1 MANQRIIHFVLCAK
15 DSDLITWK
23 KSLPKRTF
31 NKTVNEILSAEYKG
45 KIASVPCKF
54 SSTEI
59 TGEHHYRLIIR
70 DQNALA
76 FLRKFEWGDVTEN
89 IKKVIRKH
97 IKKNK
102 EMPKYANFELVVALF
117 RKLNTEMNFATDRTV
132 GEDHRYMKLQN
143 AYREVLEKTVLAI
156 ENCYSGGEIQ
166 GDINLSTLD
175 CGKIVN
181 EVFAEVFP
189 VLEYILEDY
198 DEYWDEA
205 DPDDE
210 DF

>member
-1 MANQRIIHFVLCAK
+1 
-15 DSDLITWK
+15 
-23 KSLPKRTF
+23 
-31 NKTVNEILSAEYKG
+31 
-45 KIASVPCKF
+45 
-54 SSTEI
+54 
-59 TGEHHYRLIIR
+59 
-70 DQNALA
+70 
-76 FLRKFEWGDVTEN
+76 
-89 IKKVIRKH
+89 
-97 IKKNK
+97 
-102 EMPKYANFELVVALF
+102 MPKYANFELVVALF

-181 EVFAEVFP
+181 EVFEELFP

>member
-15 DSDLITWK
+15 DSDLIAWK
-23 KSLPKRTF
+23 KSLQKRTF
-31 NKTVNEILSAEYKG
+31 NKTVNEILAAEYKD
-45 KIASVPCKF
+45 KIASVPCEF

-76 FLRKFEWGDVTEN
+76 FLRKFKWGDVTEN

-97 IKKNK
+97 IKKNR
-102 EMPKYANFELVVALF
+102 ETPVFANYELVAKLF
-117 RKLNTEMNFATDRTV
+117 KKLNTELNFAKDRTV

-143 AYREVLEKTVLAI
+143 AYRKVLEKTVLAI

-166 GDINLSTLD
+166 GDINLSALD
-175 CGKIVN
+175 CKKIVN
-181 EVFAEVFP
+181 EVFEEIFP
-189 VLEYILEDY
+189 MPEIIMEDY
-198 DEYWDEA
+198 DEYWDYA

>member
-1 MANQRIIHFVLCAK
+1 MANQRIIHFVLSAK
-15 DSDLITWK
+15 DSDLIAWK
-23 KSLPKRTF
+23 KSLLKGTF
-31 NKTVNEILSAEYKG
+31 NKTVNEILAAEYKG

-54 SSTEI
+54 SSTDI

-76 FLRKFEWGDVTEN
+76 LLLKFKWGDVTEN

-97 IKKNK
+97 IKKNR
-102 EMPKYANFELVVALF
+102 ETPVFANYELVAKLF
-117 RKLNTEMNFATDRTV
+117 KKLNTELNFAKDRTV

-143 AYREVLEKTVLAI
+143 AYRKVLEKTVLAI

-166 GDINLSTLD
+166 GDINLSALD
-175 CGKIVN
+175 CKKIVN
-181 EVFAEVFP
+181 EVFEEVFP
-189 VLEYILEDY
+189 VPEIIMEDY
-198 DEYWDEA
+198 DEYWDDA